1 MKSTIAKKYLTFIL
15 LLSGMFSFSVAE
27 AQFICDCTPSHP
39 AGYCYVD
46 THGNTKCEKFHP
58 GHGGGFLVD
67 NQVAV
72 STSISIFPN
81 PASNSTTISFSLEQS
96 QKISLKVF
104 DMDGRLVSTLADT
117 MFEEGKNEILWK
129 TDNVNTGVYF
139 LEFQS
144 AEKLLREKLFVT
156 K

>member
-1 MKSTIAKKYLTFIL
+1 MKPNMTKKLFSFIL
-15 LLSGMFSFSVAE
+15 LLSGMFSFSVAD

-46 THGNTKCEKFHP
+46 THGNTKCEKFRP

-96 QKISLKVF
+96 QKVSLKVF
-104 DMDGRLVSTLADT
+104 DMNGRLVSTLADKI
-117 MFEEGKNEILWK
+117 FEEGKNELMWS
-129 TDNVNTGVYF
+129 TENVNGGIYF
-139 LEFQS
+139 
-144 AEKLLREKLFVT
+144 
-156 K
+156 